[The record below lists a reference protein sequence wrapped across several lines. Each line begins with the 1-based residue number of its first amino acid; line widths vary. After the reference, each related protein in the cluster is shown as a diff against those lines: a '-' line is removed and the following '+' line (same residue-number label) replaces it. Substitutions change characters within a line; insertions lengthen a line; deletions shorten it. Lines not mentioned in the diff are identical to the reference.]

1 MRAFVDSMLQDVR
14 SSYRV
19 REEQLATAARAY
31 KKRLQKITK
40 THNALL
46 VAYRYYCLLVFLLHG
61 YYKHNYIIMYIQ
73 LIKLTGIIEVIRWYI
88 NNSCYKDESVC
99 T

>member
-19 REEQLATAARAY
+19 REEQLASAARSY

-40 THNALL
+40 THHALL
-46 VAYRYYCLLVFLLHG
+46 IAYR
-61 YYKHNYIIMYIQ
+61 
-73 LIKLTGIIEVIRWYI
+73 
-88 NNSCYKDESVC
+88 
-99 T
+99 

>member
-19 REEQLATAARAY
+19 REEQLASAARSY

-40 THNALL
+40 THIALL
-46 VAYRYYCLLVFLLHG
+46 IAYR
-61 YYKHNYIIMYIQ
+61 
-73 LIKLTGIIEVIRWYI
+73 
-88 NNSCYKDESVC
+88 
-99 T
+99 